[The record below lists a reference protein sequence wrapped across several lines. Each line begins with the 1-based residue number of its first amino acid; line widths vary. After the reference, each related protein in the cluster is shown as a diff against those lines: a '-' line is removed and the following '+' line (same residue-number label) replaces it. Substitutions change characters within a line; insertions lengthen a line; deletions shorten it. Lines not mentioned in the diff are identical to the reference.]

1 MSDIGQFAMFFAVG
15 LGLLGFFFSPIGGAV
30 GRWKESRARK
40 GGDPDRFHE
49 LEARVVEL
57 EANCERMAE
66 MEERLDFAEL
76 LLARQ
81 REMER
86 LPEGQG

>member
-1 MSDIGQFAMFFAVG
+1 MSDIGQFAMFLAVG
-15 LGLLGFFFSPIGGAV
+15 LASLGFFFSPIGRAV
-30 GRWKESRARK
+30 GRWIESKVHKGSESETAR
-40 GGDPDRFHE
+40 D

-66 MEERLDFAEL
+66 IEERLDFAER

-81 REMER
+81 RESER
-86 LPEGQG
+86 LPEGRS